1 MSKKEKKEKKEILPA
16 YLKNNDFGEELNYKL
31 WITKGARFNASQ
43 RNYTLNLL
51 SSRSIGYL
59 SAYLIIVGVIN
70 VYDISIFGYLFTD
83 KQIGFITTSI
93 SVLILLFSQLESSE
107 NFLLKAERYHLCS
120 LEISELYNEHRLC
133 KHQKLKEAEEIRV
146 LDQLNSKYEE
156 LLKKYDNHAPIDYEI
171 FMCSKSEYFKVTGNK
186 RIYIK
191 LKYYFQVKFVYHCLI
206 YMPLILILLA
216 YIL

>member
-1 MSKKEKKEKKEILPA
+1 MKETLPA

-43 RNYTLNLL
+43 RNYTLNKL

-59 SAYLIIVGVIN
+59 SAYLIIIGVIN
-70 VYDISIFGYLFTD
+70 VYDISIFGYSFTD
-83 KQIGFITTSI
+83 KEIGFITTSI

-133 KHQKLKEAEEIRV
+133 KHKKLNEEEEVKV
-146 LDQLNSKYEE
+146 LSRINTKYEE

-171 FMCSKSEYFKVTGNK
+171 FMCSKSEYFKVKGF
-186 RIYIK
+186 RSLYIK

-206 YMPLILILLA
+206 YMPVLIIFLFKML
-216 YIL
+216 

>member
-1 MSKKEKKEKKEILPA
+1 MSKQDLKEILPA

-31 WITKGARFNASQ
+31 WITKGSRFNASQ
-43 RNYTLNLL
+43 RNYTLNKL

-70 VYDISIFGYLFTD
+70 VYEISIFGHQFTD
-83 KQIGFITTSI
+83 KQIGFITTAI

-107 NFLLKAERYHLCS
+107 NFLLKAERYHFCS
-120 LEISELYNEHRLC
+120 LEISELYSKHRLC
-133 KHQKLKEAEEIRV
+133 KHQKLNEEEEVKV
-146 LDQLNSKYEE
+146 LNEINTEYEV

-171 FMCSKSEYFKVTGNK
+171 FMCSKSEYFKIGK
-186 RIYIK
+186 RQRLYIN
-191 LKYYFQVKFVYHCLI
+191 LKYYFQVRFVYHCLI
-206 YMPLILILLA
+206 YAPLLLIILA